1 MPDPAPTVNV
11 LKEKLADGSVARGVW
26 GMLPSPEAYR
36 LLSRVSGLDWVVVDM
51 EHGPIDATVM
61 NRMVATMLDAGG
73 PLPIVRVPVATTS
86 YIKQALDA
94 GALGIVCPMVN
105 SQEQA
110 QRVVADCNLPPV
122 GVRSFGSPWSPLAL
136 NVAADE
142 YIKRI
147 NREILVIVQ
156 IESKE
161 ALQNLDGILSVPG
174 IDVAFVGPFD
184 LSISLG
190 VDQPGPGSQ
199 DKKLVDALAAVLE
212 ASRRHGVASGV
223 YCADGQGAHARIQQ
237 GFKFVNVANDVL
249 GLISHVQQQLAA
261 SK

>member
-1 MPDPAPTVNV
+1 VNV
-11 LKEKLADGSVARGVW
+11 LKQKLADGSVARGVW

-36 LLSRVSGLDWVVVDM
+36 LISRVGGLDWVLVDM
-51 EHGPIDATVM
+51 EHGPIDPASM
-61 NRMVATMLDAGG
+61 NRMVATMLDTGG
-73 PLPIVRVPVATTS
+73 PTPIVRVPVGTTS

-105 SQEQA
+105 SKEQA
-110 QRVVADCNLPPV
+110 QRVVADCKLPPV
-122 GVRSFGSPWSPLAL
+122 GVRSFGSPWAPLSL
-136 NVAADE
+136 SVAADE

-147 NREILVIVQ
+147 NSEILVIVQ

-161 ALQNLDGILSVPG
+161 ALQNLDGILTVPG

-184 LSISLG
+184 FSISLG
-190 VDQPGPGSQ
+190 VDQPGPAPQ
-199 DKKLVDALAAVLE
+199 DKQLVDALDTVLE
-212 ASRRHGVASGV
+212 ASRRHGVPCGI

-237 GFKFVNVANDVL
+237 GFRFVNVTTDVL
-249 GLISHVQQQLAA
+249 GLISHIQEQLGA